1 MAAATFSCWDR
12 PSSPCRTTRIRPGCS
27 GSGKASH
34 WGWHSRISNGQ
45 FVIAECTATRHNVG
59 MRFGHAGLRRF
70 WERGDASRLNP
81 AHLAR
86 IERLLDDLPGLQLHQ
101 LTGNRRE
108 TWAVRVS
115 GNWRLT
121 FRFEDGQAVDVNL
134 EDYH

>member
-1 MAAATFSCWDR
+1 MR
-12 PSSPCRTTRIRPGCS
+12 
-27 GSGKASH
+27 
-34 WGWHSRISNGQ
+34 
-45 FVIAECTATRHNVG
+45 CTAIRHNVG

-81 AHLAR
+81 AHVAR
-86 IERLLDDLPGLQLHQ
+86 VERLLDDLADASSPAEMDLPGLQLHQ
-101 LTGNRRE
+101 LTGNRRG

-121 FRFEDGQAVDVNL
+121 FRFEDGEAVDVNL